1 MAGDEINYRRFFD
14 VNDLAAL
21 RVEEPE
27 VFEAL
32 HALPFRL
39 IAEGVVDGLRID
51 HVDGL
56 WDPAV
61 YLEKLPRNAYV
72 VVEKI
77 LMGNERLRPDWP
89 VDGTTGYDFLGLVGG
104 LFVDGSAR
112 NAILASYSAFT
123 GQDEPW
129 NDVVYEAKKLALEA
143 VLSSEATV
151 LSRRLDRISEQHR
164 FSRDFTLA
172 SLHDALVEVIA
183 CFPVYR
189 TYVGAST
196 CAVSQEDRRHVETA
210 VRRATRRNP
219 ATSASLFEFIGS
231 VLLLEHPEG
240 LDEAQ
245 RAERHDL
252 VLRFQQLTGPVMAKG
267 LEDTAAY
274 RHYPLASL
282 NEVGCD
288 PDAFG
293 TTIQRFHAVNEDRVK
308 SWPASQSATSTHDTK
323 RDEDVRARDERPVG
337 DTRFLGGGSRPM
349 AGDERPATSPRWRA
363 SASPTPTSST
373 SSTRRWSGPGPASL
387 ADEGA
392 RHSFRERIR
401 AYLFKAVR
409 EAKVHTSWISPH
421 EEYEKALDDFVT
433 ACLDPSRSGA
443 FLGDFAAFVAPLL
456 RPGLLNS
463 VSQTLLK
470 TAAPGVPDFYQG
482 TEVWDFRLVDP
493 DNRTPVDFHR
503 RRSLLEGLDAP
514 DAPAPAELL
523 ANLEDGRLKL
533 FVIARALAFRRA
545 HRDLFL
551 AGGYEPLRAS
561 GEREELV
568 VSFARQREG
577 ERCIAAAARFFTRL
591 SQPPIAAAW
600 AGTSLLLGEGKASF
614 RDVLTGRVCEPRGS
628 GSDRGLAMDQVFAEL
643 PVALLEEV
651 S

>member
-1 MAGDEINYRRFFD
+1 
-14 VNDLAAL
+14 
-21 RVEEPE
+21 
-27 VFEAL
+27 
-32 HALPFRL
+32 
-39 IAEGVVDGLRID
+39 
-51 HVDGL
+51 
-56 WDPAV
+56 
-61 YLEKLPRNAYV
+61 
-72 VVEKI
+72 
-77 LMGNERLRPDWP
+77 
-89 VDGTTGYDFLGLVGG
+89 
-104 LFVDGSAR
+104 
-112 NAILASYSAFT
+112 
-123 GQDEPW
+123 
-129 NDVVYEAKKLALEA
+129 

-196 CAVSQEDRRHVETA
+196 SAVSQDDRRHVETA

-231 VLLLEHPEG
+231 VLLLEHPAG

-293 TTIQRFHAVNEDRVK
+293 TTIQRFHGVNEDRVK

-323 RDEDVRARDERPVG
+323 RDEDVRARVSVLSEVPAAWEAA
-337 DTRFLGGGSRPM
+337 LG
-349 AGDERPATSPRWRA
+349 RWREMNGPHKSEVEGQRLPDA
-363 SASPTPTSST
+363 NVEYLLYQTLVGTWP
-373 SSTRRWSGPGPASL
+373 WSI
-387 ADEGA
+387 ADEGS
-392 RHSFRERIR
+392 RQSFRERIR

-493 DNRTPVDFHR
+493 DNRAPVDFHR
-503 RRSLLEGLDAP
+503 RRSLLESLDAP

-533 FVIARALAFRRA
+533 FVTARALAFRRA

-551 AGGYEPLRAS
+551 GGGYEPLRAS

-577 ERCIAAAARFFTRL
+577 ERCIAVAARFFTRL
-591 SQPPIAAAW
+591 SRPPIAAAW
-600 AGTSLLLGEGKASF
+600 AGTSLLLGESGSSF
-614 RDVLTGRVCEPRGS
+614 RDVLTGRICKPRGN